1 MPAERTREIATWTL
15 DLPPGWFAVPLGELD
30 AHGQAQWID
39 EVVAQ
44 VRETAEEPGS
54 PTALREELAQ
64 LRGELLAQ
72 QNPWLNAAVSI
83 RPETVMTIGCV
94 LLTSLIGLEPDEG
107 PDAFEAVLEEGFA
120 TPRRG
125 VRSHVSRVWR
135 DGTTTGAMVGGFQ
148 RFETVDLGAGIGTV
162 EDRTIFGVFP
172 EGSREMIRL
181 EFRTAELALFE
192 DMPEETAALART
204 ARVVLQEPA

>member
-1 MPAERTREIATWTL
+1 MSAGTSSIRMTAASTRMAATMPTPATLMKTWS
-15 DLPPGWFAVPLGELD
+15 LGISD
-30 AHGQAQWID
+30 AKTTIMMA
-39 EVVAQ
+39 A
-44 VRETAEEPGS
+44 
-54 PTALREELAQ
+54 
-64 LRGELLAQ
+64 
-72 QNPWLNAAVSI
+72 AAVI
-83 RPETVMTIGCV
+83 TRPVLASPAVMAWP
-94 LLTSLIGLEPDEG
+94 LS
-107 PDAFEAVLEEGFA
+107 
-120 TPRRG
+120 R

-192 DMPEETAALART
+192 DMPEETAAVPELEVDTPEYTPPLPGGPAALPDTAGLPSSFPDAVTPPPAAARN
-204 ARVVLQEPA
+204 PGG